1 VNEQTAKFLE
11 NVEIVKALADS
22 SEFMGAVPIAGSF
35 VLLILRGMYESIALR
50 AFGKL
55 DLTAENVQWTLGTVL
70 RDLGRML
77 RKERVGMSKG
87 RANTELLETLRIIR
101 YSVGGLWHPCGEW
114 LGHQLETRVLPIL
127 QLRDAAGT

>member
-1 VNEQTAKFLE
+1 MSRTAKFLE

-22 SEFMGAVPIAGSF
+22 SEFMGAVPIAGGS

-50 AFGKL
+50 GFGKL

-77 RKERVGMSKG
+77 RVGRSWWSLGSLWG
-87 RANTELLETLRIIR
+87 RN
-101 YSVGGLWHPCGEW
+101 SP
-114 LGHQLETRVLPIL
+114 
-127 QLRDAAGT
+127 